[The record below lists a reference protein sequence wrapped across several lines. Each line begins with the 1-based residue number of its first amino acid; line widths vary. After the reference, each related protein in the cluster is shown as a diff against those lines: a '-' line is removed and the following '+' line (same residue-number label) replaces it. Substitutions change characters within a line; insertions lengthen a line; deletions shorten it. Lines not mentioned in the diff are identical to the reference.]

1 MHLVLEQSPTPI
13 YQRLI
18 AGICRA
24 LVAAGHRISLLDPTE
39 FIAGSFAGSPDGCLD
54 GNLTRLALG
63 GVAEVDL
70 RRSLFWDRLDCLE
83 ADALI
88 IVSPISLLAGF
99 ELGRGTFLYE
109 QAKAPI
115 LHGSG
120 LRLPLAATSPAPT
133 VPTIFVLS
141 RAMPGSWGT

>member
-39 FIAGSFAGSPDGCLD
+39 FIAGSFVGSFAGSFAGSPAGSLE

-63 GVAEVDL
+63 GLAEVSL
-70 RRSLFWDRLDCLE
+70 RRSLFWDRLDSLE

-99 ELGRGTFLYE
+99 ELGRGTFL
-109 QAKAPI
+109 
-115 LHGSG
+115 
-120 LRLPLAATSPAPT
+120 
-133 VPTIFVLS
+133 
-141 RAMPGSWGT
+141 